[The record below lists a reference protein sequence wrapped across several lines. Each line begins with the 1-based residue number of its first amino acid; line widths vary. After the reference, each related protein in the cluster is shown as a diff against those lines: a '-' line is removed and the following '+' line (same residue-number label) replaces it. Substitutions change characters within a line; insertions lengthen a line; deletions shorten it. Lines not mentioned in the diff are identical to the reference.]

1 MIKIVFSFKCIHTY
15 ACVTCYFLNNLINNL
30 FFLIKLCLN
39 LNTCMCLHRLHVSLV

>member
-30 FFLIKLCLN
+30 FFCNKIMFKFKY
-39 LNTCMCLHRLHVSLV
+39 MYVFA